1 VNRNALDPG
10 PAETCNEFQRRIDR
24 LLTELRTQAT
34 DIEHLQTL
42 NEELETRTNLLHN
55 EVSRLKRAQRTN
67 IQELA
72 HVAAA
77 LVSLSKAKSMP
88 LDATTVGI
96 LRRRGWLPSRG
107 RTRAGQP

>member
-1 VNRNALDPG
+1 MNRKATEPN
-10 PAETCNEFQRRIDR
+10 PAETCKACQLRVER
-24 LLTELRTQAT
+24 LLTELRTQSS

-42 NEELETRTNLLHN
+42 NEELEARTNLLHN

-88 LDATTVGI
+88 LDAITVGI

-107 RTRAGQP
+107 RTKAGQA

>member
-1 VNRNALDPG
+1 M
-10 PAETCNEFQRRIDR
+10 DR
-24 LLTELRTQAT
+24 LLTELRTQSSEL
-34 DIEHLQTL
+34 EHRHAL
-42 NEELETRTNLLHN
+42 NEELEARTNLLHN
-55 EVSRLKRAQRTN
+55 EVARLKRAQRTN
-67 IQELA
+67 VQELA

-88 LDATTVGI
+88 LDATTVSI